1 MISKKKREVCTTLN
15 FVERF
20 FILAFVVIGCIS
32 ISAFASSLDISI
44 GITSF
49 SIGLKIYSV
58 TAVVKKYK
66 SIIKKKKTKYD

>member
-58 TAVVKKYK
+58 TAVAKKYK
-66 SIIKKKKTKYD
+66 SIIKKK

>member
-49 SIGLKIYSV
+49 SMGLKIYSV

-66 SIIKKKKTKYD
+66 SIIKKK

>member
-1 MISKKKREVCTTLN
+1 MISKKKREVCTTLH

-66 SIIKKKKTKYD
+66 SIIKKK

>member
-32 ISAFASSLDISI
+32 ISAFASSLDIFI

-66 SIIKKKKTKYD
+66 SIIKKK